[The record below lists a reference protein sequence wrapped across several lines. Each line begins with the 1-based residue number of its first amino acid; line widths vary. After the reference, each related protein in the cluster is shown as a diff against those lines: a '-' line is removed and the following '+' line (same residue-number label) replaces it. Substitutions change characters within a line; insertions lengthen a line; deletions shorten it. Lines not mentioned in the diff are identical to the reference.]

1 MPYHYIITDKNYI
14 TKNADLLLIFTK
26 VPSLNRFNFTHT
38 DKHKMEDYVYG
49 QARRSNILC

>member
-26 VPSLNRFNFTHT
+26 VPSLNRFNFT
-38 DKHKMEDYVYG
+38 Y
-49 QARRSNILC
+49 